1 MIEVKA
7 SEKIRIKDIA
17 EKAGVSVGT
26 VDRVLHDRPNV
37 SIQARERVEEVLKA
51 INYQP
56 NMYASALA
64 SNKKY
69 QFICMLPI
77 HEAEAYWT
85 EVEHGMETAITNRS
99 DFHLALKI
107 RHYKQFDTESFQKV
121 AAEVLAE
128 EPDGVVV
135 VPQEYTATKI
145 FCNQLQEA
153 GIPYIL
159 LDSNLPDLKA
169 LAFFGQD
176 SLKSGYFA
184 TRMLMLEAR
193 NTNKIALIRFIKNR
207 RLASKQQEY
216 REMGFKQYMYDY
228 FRDVEVAEV
237 NLEME
242 GDISYDEQLDVF
254 FEQHP
259 DIHHGI
265 TFSSWAYV
273 CGEYLLHNNRR
284 DFSLVGYD
292 MIERNVE
299 CLRKRGINFI
309 IAQHPWR
316 QGYNCIKTLFNHLVL
331 KQEIVR
337 DNYMPIELISAE
349 NYTYYNRR

>member
-1 MIEVKA
+1 MIEIKA

-17 EKAGVSVGT
+17 EYAGVSVGT
-26 VDRVLHDRPNV
+26 VDRVLHGRPNV
-37 SIQARERVEEVLKA
+37 SIKAREKVQEVLKE

-64 SNKKY
+64 SNKTY
-69 QFICMLPI
+69 SFICMLPE
-77 HEAEAYWT
+77 HETEAYWS
-85 EVEHGMETAITNRS
+85 EVEYGMETAITNRN

-107 RHYKQFDTESFQKV
+107 RHYEQFRAESFQHL
-121 AAEVLAE
+121 AEEVLNE
-128 EPDGVVV
+128 EPDGVIV
-135 VPQEYTATKI
+135 VPQEYSVTKE
-145 FCNQLQEA
+145 FCNRLQDS

-184 TRMLMLEAR
+184 ARMLMLEA
-193 NTNKIALIRFIKNR
+193 KDAGQVALIRFVKNS

-216 REMGFKQYMYDY
+216 REMGFKQYMRDY
-228 FRDVEVAEV
+228 FRTVEVAEI
-237 NLEME
+237 NLEMDGE
-242 GDISYDEQLDVF
+242 HSYDEQLDDF
-254 FEQHP
+254 FLKHP

-265 TFSSWAYV
+265 TFSSWAYI
-273 CGEYLLHNNRR
+273 CGEYLLRKNRR

-292 MIERNVE
+292 MLDRNVE
-299 CLRKRGINFI
+299 CLKKKGINFI

-337 DNYMPIELISAE
+337 DNYMPIELISAD
-349 NYTYYNRR
+349 NYTYYNKR